1 MSPSREMP
9 PMTLVKSGA
18 AEKGKYSRNP
28 ANDANAAAW
37 GYTKVALLF
46 FVSLL
51 VTWVSRIPSIPRI
64 RSLSLVYNLLIR
76 ARSPP
81 QSTESTRLSTL
92 ISSPSPSPTPPA
104 SSSP

>member
-1 MSPSREMP
+1 MSPSMEMP
-9 PMTLVKSGA
+9 PVTVVKSGGL
-18 AEKGKYSRNP
+18 EKGKYSRHA

-51 VTWVSRIPSIPRI
+51 VTWVSQAATIPPIMSIG
-64 RSLSLVYNLLIR
+64 LVDSLLIR
-76 ARSPP
+76 SRSRP

-92 ISSPSPSPTPPA
+92 TSSLSPSPTPPA
-104 SSSP
+104 SSSL